1 MAEIDHTKQLKNVVG
16 WFPRNSETEISKQE
30 MCEGVVSVLTPVG
43 KGGGGAELACG
54 WNWTVDS
61 VEVSALCMGMSD
73 TDGFS

>member
-1 MAEIDHTKQLKNVVG
+1 MNNLLPWDYTDKQSGVLAEIDDTKQLKNVVG

-54 WNWTVDS
+54 
-61 VEVSALCMGMSD
+61 
-73 TDGFS
+73 